1 MNFSDVRDDESL
13 HALMTE
19 PSDALVRSMRKLKG
33 DVLCLGASG
42 KMGGE
47 LLELILAADRKAGV
61 RRRVSAASTFSAAGS
76 RERMEAKGIRT
87 YQGDLSDRAFLKRLP
102 SAKNVFYM
110 AGFKFGSSS
119 DPVKAYHYNVIM
131 PYLVAE
137 RYRESDLVC
146 FATTN
151 FYAPV
156 DVRTGGADE
165 SAPVQPEGI
174 YGWSAF
180 GRENAFRVVSEKFGT
195 RMSFFRLGYA
205 QHLHYG
211 VLIDLAKQVLTQK
224 KLSFPSNYVCL
235 VSQRDANEVALRSL
249 SRVSSIPW
257 VVNCCGPICRLDVVA
272 RAMARQMGRKVEVS
286 ASRSRIARVQSDR
299 RAVSAFGAYRDQP
312 GDMIRAAVDWVMRG
326 GRDWNKPTGFLRDPR
341 ASY

>member
-1 MNFSDVRDDESL
+1 MNYRDIRDDESL
-13 HALMTE
+13 RAFMTE
-19 PSDALVRSMRKLKG
+19 PSDALVRSLRRVEG

-47 LLELILAADRKAGV
+47 LLGLILAADGKAGV
-61 RRRVSAASTFSAAGS
+61 RRRYHAASTFSGAGS
-76 RERMEAKGIRT
+76 RDLMEAEGIRT

-110 AGFKFGSSS
+110 AGFKFGSSA
-119 DPVKAYHYNVIM
+119 DPVKAYHLNVIM

-137 RYRESDLVC
+137 RFRDSDLVC

-151 FYAPV
+151 FYVPV

-165 SAPVQPEGI
+165 SAPIRPEGI

-180 GRENAFRVVSEKFGT
+180 GRENAFRVVSEKYGT

-211 VLIDLAKQVLTQK
+211 VLVDLAKMVLTRK

-235 VSQRDANEVALRSL
+235 VSQRDANEVAIRSL
-249 SRVSSIPW
+249 GRASLPPW
-257 VVNCCGPICRLDVVA
+257 VVNCCGPIVRLDGIA
-272 RAMARQMGRKVEVS
+272 RAMARRMGRKVEVR
-286 ASRSRIARVQSDR
+286 AGRSRIARVQSDR
-299 RAVSAFGAYRDQP
+299 RAVSAFGAYRDKP
-312 GDMIRAAVDWVMRG
+312 EDMIRAAADWVLRG
-326 GRDWNKPTGFLRDPR
+326 GRDWNKPTGFLRDPKT
-341 ASY
+341 SY